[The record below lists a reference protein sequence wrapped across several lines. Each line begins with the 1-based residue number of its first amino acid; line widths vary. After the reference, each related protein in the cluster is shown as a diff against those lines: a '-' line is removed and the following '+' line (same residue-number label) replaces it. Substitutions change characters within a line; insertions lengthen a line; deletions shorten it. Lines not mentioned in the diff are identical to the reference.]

1 MHSRLVALLTGCL
14 AAASCSYFPES
25 CFDLSPQS
33 RLPKWFALP
42 ADTSRESAS
51 VHMCYY
57 INQNGRTATFVFR
70 GPHNGKLAE
79 VAGTQKGL
87 EPLTLKQPPAGFPP
101 GYPSYEIIT
110 VGGVTDVIEHR
121 RMEPIFYVND
131 DPSVWAELGVSR

>member
-1 MHSRLVALLTGCL
+1 
-14 AAASCSYFPES
+14 
-25 CFDLSPQS
+25 
-33 RLPKWFALP
+33 
-42 ADTSRESAS
+42 
-51 VHMCYY
+51 MCYY